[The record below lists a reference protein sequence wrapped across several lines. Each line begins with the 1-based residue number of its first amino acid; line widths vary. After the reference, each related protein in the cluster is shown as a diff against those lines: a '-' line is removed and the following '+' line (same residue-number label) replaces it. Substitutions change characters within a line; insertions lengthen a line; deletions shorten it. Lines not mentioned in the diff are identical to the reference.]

1 MIARGRKNF
10 KILAPFKNR
19 RIFGR
24 QVRPLS
30 FGYSGLR
37 ILSRAFFPL
46 RQIHNVII
54 WSKRFLLRRRWRRQF
69 IWMRGRALLPIT
81 RKRRKT
87 RMGKGKGR
95 LCARYAV
102 LYAGYFY
109 IEVRW
114 FSFFR
119 VYRYFSII
127 KKKLS
132 FKTKI
137 VTTKQYTYKTFV
149 YRNRFYRATKTFYK
163 AELNRKAAALWL
175 EGRPESILI

>member
-1 MIARGRKNF
+1 MIARGRKNC

-24 QVRPLS
+24 LVRPLS
-30 FGYSGLR
+30 FGHSGLR

-46 RQIHNVII
+46 RQIRTVIL
-54 WSKRFLLRRRWRRQF
+54 WSKRFLKRRRWRRQF
-69 IWMRGRALLPIT
+69 IWMRGRAVLPIT

-114 FSFFR
+114 FSLSR
-119 VYRYFSII
+119 VCRYFGII
-127 KKKLS
+127 RKKLS
-132 FKTKI
+132 FKTKVVI
-137 VTTKQYTYKTFV
+137 TKQYTYKTFAF
-149 YRNRFYRATKTFYK
+149 RNRYYNAVKTFYK
-163 AELNRKAAALWL
+163 LELNRRAAAL
-175 EGRPESILI
+175 